1 MEIWDNRLYR
11 SDYATFE
18 EYCGRGWKRS
28 GLHRPSPRRYVRG
41 RRPTPMLVGILMV
54 LRLPPQCTFWRLLAS
69 LRIQIASQILQVQ
82 R

>member
-1 MEIWDNRLYR
+1 
-11 SDYATFE
+11 
-18 EYCGRGWKRS
+18 
-28 GLHRPSPRRYVRG
+28 
-41 RRPTPMLVGILMV
+41 MLVGILMV